1 MLYPVKVMTAALAAE
16 SLASTNSAPTSNSN
30 FGDSFGCSITLPSH
44 NGKKL
49 LRKTHQLVIVCGH
62 LTLYPSS
69 EQVSIGSTVL
79 ISWVVEP
86 NALTDHADVEVDLL
100 QVAKGRD
107 DVIRKI
113 KSKISSSDT
122 QSIAWYIDDS
132 IPVDDSYYIRISS
145 HLSMTCYGPSFA
157 IGKFHGDDMT
167 KIAKKSSNQK
177 SKMVVPAGDP
187 QENHQMAKQNAVESS
202 SQRTDN
208 NLTNLVAG
216 LLVFGA
222 FLWV

>member
-16 SLASTNSAPTSNSN
+16 SLATTNSAPTSNSN

-44 NGKKL
+44 N
-49 LRKTHQLVIVCGH
+49 
-62 LTLYPSS
+62 

-86 NALTDHADVEVDLL
+86 NALTDHANIEVDLL
-100 QVAKGRD
+100 QLAKGRE
-107 DVIRKI
+107 DVIGKI
-113 KSKISSSDT
+113 KSKISSDT
-122 QSIAWYIDDS
+122 RSIAWYIDNS

-145 HLSMTCYGPSFA
+145 HPSMKCYGPTFN
-157 IGKFHGDDMT
+157 IGKFHGDDIAKM
-167 KIAKKSSNQK
+167 AKKSSNQK
-177 SKMVVPAGDP
+177 SSIVVPAGDP
-187 QENHQMAKQNAVESS
+187 QENLQVANQNTIASS
-202 SQRTDN
+202 SHRMDN